1 MIRWRAVPAVL
12 GTAFLA
18 WVAPAAAAA
27 SRPDDS
33 RAVTSSDR
41 QSEIDGSALDA
52 LLERS
57 GLKVQ
62 LESLAA
68 GVRVQFLLGRARLS
82 GEDRLTIDRIVSRRF
97 SSAALY
103 ARIRLEFEPNLESGK
118 LAKALEWYDSPL
130 GKRITGLELASL
142 MLEIPDFEKDR
153 PSKQRLD
160 LIRRL
165 DAGGGAS
172 DTTVDVTMAIVRNLT
187 RAFQPAL
194 PAVARLSPGQLE
206 HELTQVRNLTLER
219 IRRACLLNMLTA
231 YRDLTD
237 QELEQYVRFV
247 ESESGQWYMSMM
259 NGTLLIAVDAA
270 AEATATELAAA
281 VPQLVGDL
289 R

>member
-41 QSEIDGSALDA
+41 QSEIDGSALDT